1 MIDAAPLDPFAAFDL
16 TGRTAVVTG
25 ASSGL
30 GWRFAQV
37 LAAAGA
43 QVVASAR
50 RAERLEALAAT
61 DTRIVAV
68 AADVADAAGRERLIA
83 DAEAALGRIDI
94 LVNNAGISDPK
105 PMEQESLDDFTRMID
120 INLTAVWH
128 LSKLAGA
135 GMVERGYGSIVNI
148 ASILG
153 LVGAT
158 PLKQAGYTA
167 AKGAVVNMTRE
178 LGLQW
183 ARKGVRVNALAPGWF
198 TSEMTEEMNTDSG
211 MAFIKQN
218 GPMPRLADP
227 SELDGPLLLLASDA
241 GSFMTGTTV
250 VVDGGWTAR

>member
-1 MIDAAPLDPFAAFDL
+1 MTAPLDPFATFDL

-30 GWRFAQV
+30 GYRFAQV

-50 RAERLEALAAT
+50 RADRLDALAAT
-61 DTRIVAV
+61 DARIVPV
-68 AADVADAAGRERLIA
+68 TADVADAAGRERLIA
-83 DAEAALGRIDI
+83 ESEAALGRIDI

-105 PMEQESLDDFTRMID
+105 SMEQETLDDFTRVLD

-128 LSKLAGA
+128 LCKLAGA
-135 GMVERGYGSIVNI
+135 GMVQRGQGSIINI

-183 ARKGVRVNALAPGWF
+183 ARKGVRVNAIAPGWF
-198 TSEMTEEMNTDSG
+198 ASEMTEEMNSDSG

-241 GSFMTGTTV
+241 GSYITGQV
-250 VVDGGWTAR
+250 LAVDGGWTAR

>member
-1 MIDAAPLDPFAAFDL
+1 MNDHVPLNPFAAFDL

-43 QVVASAR
+43 RVVASAR
-50 RAERLEALAAT
+50 RAERLDALAAT
-61 DTRIVAV
+61 DERIVPV
-68 AADVADAAGRERLIA
+68 SADVGDPAGRERLIA
-83 DAEAALGRIDI
+83 EAEAAMGRIDI

-105 PMEQESLDDFTRMID
+105 PMEQETLDDFTRMID

-135 GMVERGYGSIVNI
+135 GMVQRGQGSIVNI

-183 ARKGVRVNALAPGWF
+183 ARKGVRVNAIAPGWF

>member
-1 MIDAAPLDPFAAFDL
+1 MTAPLNPLAAFDL

-43 QVVASAR
+43 RVVASAR
-50 RAERLEALAAT
+50 RVERLEALAAT
-61 DTRIVAV
+61 DARIVPI
-68 AADVADAAGRERLIA
+68 AADVADASGRERLIA

-120 INLTAVWH
+120 INLISVWH
-128 LSKLAGA
+128 LAKLAGV
-135 GMVERGYGSIVNI
+135 GMVERGQGSIVNI

-167 AKGAVVNMTRE
+167 SKGAIVNMTRE

-183 ARKGVRVNALAPGWF
+183 ARKGVRVNAIAPGWF

-211 MAFIKQN
+211 LAFIKQN

>member
-1 MIDAAPLDPFAAFDL
+1 MTAPLDPLAAFDL

-43 QVVASAR
+43 RVVASAR
-50 RAERLEALAAT
+50 RVERLEALAAT
-61 DTRIVAV
+61 DARIVPI
-68 AADVADAAGRERLIA
+68 AADVADASGRERLIA

-120 INLTAVWH
+120 INLISVWH
-128 LSKLAGA
+128 LSKLAGV
-135 GMVERGYGSIVNI
+135 GMVERGQGSIVNI

-167 AKGAVVNMTRE
+167 SKGAIVNMTRE

-183 ARKGVRVNALAPGWF
+183 ARKGVRVNAIAPGWF

-211 MAFIKQN
+211 LAFIKQN